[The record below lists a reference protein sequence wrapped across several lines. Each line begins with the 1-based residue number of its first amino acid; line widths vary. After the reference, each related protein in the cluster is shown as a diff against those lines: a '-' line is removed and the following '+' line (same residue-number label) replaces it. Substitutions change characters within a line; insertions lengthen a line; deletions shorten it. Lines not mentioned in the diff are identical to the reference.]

1 MAHVRWLTAGLRR
14 LFIFLRSQ
22 VLTELLEVGDGSFE
36 VRLVGRK
43 AGRYMVAVQCGS
55 QHVVGSPFEAVL
67 QPSRPTAYTC
77 RTSISGV
84 QQVCPY
90 HPTLA

>member
-1 MAHVRWLTAGLRR
+1 MV
-14 LFIFLRSQ
+14 
-22 VLTELLEVGDGSFE
+22 TELLEVGDGSFE
-36 VRLVGRK
+36 VRLVGRT
-43 AGRYMVAVQCGS
+43 AGRYMVAVQCGP

-84 QQVCPY
+84 QQVRE
-90 HPTLA
+90 ASGSG